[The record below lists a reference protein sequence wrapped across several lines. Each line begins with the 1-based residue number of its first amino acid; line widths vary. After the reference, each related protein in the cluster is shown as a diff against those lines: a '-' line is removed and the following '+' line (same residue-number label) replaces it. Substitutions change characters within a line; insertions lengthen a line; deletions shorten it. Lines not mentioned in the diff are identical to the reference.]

1 MAGAHTAAP
10 AIGSG
15 SLGLLSDIPKL
26 PQHVAETH
34 LAQHHA
40 EPHPAQH
47 PAERGGGGISPA
59 SPLVAAIGI
68 CSHYT
73 AAVPSTTIT
82 IALSFDGAQGLSK
95 GMGTTC
101 LQQPPEASAS
111 LPTDLSLPQSC
122 QESPVVPI
130 HNSINHWAHTK
141 TPGKPHKN
149 GPSVQIGQKS
159 PPHLTFKG
167 QCNEFWLDSNNQ
179 NGFLQKTLALP
190 TCSNK
195 PGKDMQFGKHSGT
208 TSLPLSP
215 TSKKVNLLCKH
226 SDTMDNRESRLLHE
240 CHITSFPATHFKGAA
255 MNSAAVSSRSI
266 SHSSKD

>member
-40 EPHPAQH
+40 EPHPSQH
-47 PAERGGGGISPA
+47 PAELGGGGISPT

-68 CSHYT
+68 YSHVHYT

-82 IALSFDGAQGLSK
+82 IALSFDGAQGLSN

-141 TPGKPHKN
+141 NLGNLTKT
-149 GPSVQIGQKS
+149 GPVFKS
-159 PPHLTFKG
+159 ARNH
-167 QCNEFWLDSNNQ
+167 
-179 NGFLQKTLALP
+179 LP
-190 TCSNK
+190 TSPSKANVTSSGLTSTIK
-195 PGKDMQFGKHSGT
+195 TASYKKHWHCPPVQT
-208 TSLPLSP
+208 
-215 TSKKVNLLCKH
+215 NLAKTC
-226 SDTMDNRESRLLHE
+226 
-240 CHITSFPATHFKGAA
+240 
-255 MNSAAVSSRSI
+255 NSANTVAQPVFL
-266 SHSSKD
+266 